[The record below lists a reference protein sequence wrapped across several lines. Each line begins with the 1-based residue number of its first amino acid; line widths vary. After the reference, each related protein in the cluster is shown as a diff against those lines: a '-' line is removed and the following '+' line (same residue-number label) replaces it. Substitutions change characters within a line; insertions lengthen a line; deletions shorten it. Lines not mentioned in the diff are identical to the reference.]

1 MRFPAAAL
9 GCCPR
14 AGVESRAGLE
24 AGAGAGPRAGTCPP
38 PTAAGRPPPRGSP
51 PRPLSCAKAATQIR
65 TDTPI
70 IFFTSTSLAK
80 SRPLNLLHA
89 MRQLKPADLFGCERG
104 FLPATGLPRYF
115 ATGSNFRCVR
125 PVWLRLCQV
134 RCGNS
139 RFGPGRTWPRRRPM
153 SVTPR
158 IWLAIRV
165 SVNRLDGHFRHA
177 ETDCQPRP
185 DRIRWTRQSERDA
198 VCHLP
203 RITSGEP
210 GDGQLRGEIGLFG
223 DLEAAGRFR
232 RLPEFQR
239 NAFHRCNQRAIQ
251 TDRPRRRPARDHEEN
266 IRHVLGG
273 GSPE

>member
-1 MRFPAAAL
+1 
-9 GCCPR
+9 
-14 AGVESRAGLE
+14 
-24 AGAGAGPRAGTCPP
+24 
-38 PTAAGRPPPRGSP
+38 
-51 PRPLSCAKAATQIR
+51 
-65 TDTPI
+65 
-70 IFFTSTSLAK
+70 
-80 SRPLNLLHA
+80 
-89 MRQLKPADLFGCERG
+89 
-104 FLPATGLPRYF
+104 
-115 ATGSNFRCVR
+115 
-125 PVWLRLCQV
+125 
-134 RCGNS
+134 
-139 RFGPGRTWPRRRPM
+139 M

-158 IWLAIRV
+158 IWLAVRV

-185 DRIRWTRQSERDA
+185 DRIRWTRQSERDG

-203 RITSGEP
+203 RIASGEP

-273 GSPE
+273 GSPEELLLHRKEILAFQTNPGAMVAARFTSDAR